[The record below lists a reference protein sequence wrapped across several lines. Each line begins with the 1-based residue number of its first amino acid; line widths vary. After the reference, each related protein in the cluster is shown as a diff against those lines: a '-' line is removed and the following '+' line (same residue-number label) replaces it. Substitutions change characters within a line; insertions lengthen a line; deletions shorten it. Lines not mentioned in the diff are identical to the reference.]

1 MDTQLLLC
9 EAMHG
14 LTHEKRAVCPPLVK
28 RMIAAG
34 RLGKKTGIGFHRY
47 SDQKIFGA

>member
-1 MDTQLLLC
+1 
-9 EAMHG
+9 
-14 LTHEKRAVCPPLVK
+14 
-28 RMIAAG
+28 MIAAG